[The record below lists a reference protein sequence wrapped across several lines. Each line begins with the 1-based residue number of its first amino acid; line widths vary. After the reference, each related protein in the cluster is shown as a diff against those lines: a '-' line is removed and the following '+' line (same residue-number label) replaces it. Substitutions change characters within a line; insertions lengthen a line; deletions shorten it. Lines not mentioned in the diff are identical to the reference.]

1 MDAEL
6 WLIAI
11 LNINENTNLIA
22 AEWVMT
28 FSTYC
33 WSIKFA
39 TVSGRAVVIKDDFSV
54 EVFKS
59 GHVRSLVYS
68 EDI

>member
-1 MDAEL
+1 MA
-6 WLIAI
+6 
-11 LNINENTNLIA
+11 
-22 AEWVMT
+22 
-28 FSTYC
+28 FSAYC
-33 WSIKFA
+33 WCIEFA
-39 TVSGRAVVIKDDFSV
+39 TVAGRAVVIKDDFSV